1 VHAAHQRAA
10 LLDRIERLARVGRTT
25 GHAQGERGQGAGL
38 SNDFFNMQVSFKLFA
53 TGCSGRHRVATL
65 AGNFVQAAHRLR
77 HAAERLFQQL
87 GRCGEV

>member
-1 VHAAHQRAA
+1 
-10 LLDRIERLARVGRTT
+10 
-25 GHAQGERGQGAGL
+25 
-38 SNDFFNMQVSFKLFA
+38 MQVSFKLFA